1 MSKPT
6 TFKLSEL
13 VLTDFSIVAVDIM
26 KFLLT
31 SDQIRAPPPTGWDVI
46 ASADP
51 SLPRQNDL
59 IQFET
64 IRAQSGTRI
73 ANGSSGQERCGIQE
87 FRVVGKRVSFM
98 FRSEKCTDARRHE
111 TCADNPDVRLVVRAV
126 ARLKTACR
134 TTLLSSVFLSLLAC
148 PA

>member
-1 MSKPT
+1 M
-6 TFKLSEL
+6 
-13 VLTDFSIVAVDIM
+13 LTDFSIVTAVIM
-26 KFLLT
+26 TFLLT
-31 SDQIRAPPPTGWDVI
+31 SDQKRAPPPPLPPTGWDVI

-73 ANGSSGQERCGIQE
+73 ENGSSGQERCGIQE

-98 FRSEKCTDARRHE
+98 FGSEKCTVARRHE

-126 ARLKTACR
+126 ARLKTTCR